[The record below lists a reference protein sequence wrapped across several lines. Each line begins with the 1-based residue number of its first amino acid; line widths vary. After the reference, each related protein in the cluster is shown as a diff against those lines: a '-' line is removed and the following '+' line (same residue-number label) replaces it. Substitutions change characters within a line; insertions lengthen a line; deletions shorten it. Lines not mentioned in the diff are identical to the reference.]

1 MSEIKYSQL
10 NEEHRIDAEYFGKDI
25 LYKLKQLSNL
35 GTIRIGD
42 IADVTDG
49 IHTSIDYDENSRVNL
64 ISATS
69 PKENVFDLSRGAFI
83 SEKANKLNPRTAL
96 RKNDV
101 IISTVGTIG
110 NCAVVDDSILPA
122 NSDRHVGIIR
132 IQNDYSPYV
141 LSTFLLSK
149 YGRTQTLREATGNV
163 QLNLFIYKLKELAIP
178 QFSSSFQFSIEQIV
192 KSAHAKLA
200 ESKALYAEAE
210 EILLSELG
218 LKDWQQGNN
227 SHTDSILLT
236 ENQDEDTKTKRDSV
250 GISNPCGNIA
260 NYSIKRFSDFA
271 SSGRLDAEYYQPKYD
286 ALFEHLAKYKC
297 TKLGDIVTIRKSVE
311 PGSESYIEKGIPF
324 IRVSD
329 VNKFEIAETDLHL
342 SPKDF
347 NFELLKP
354 HKNTILFSKDG
365 SIGIA
370 YKCEEDLNVI
380 TSGALLHLDICNK
393 EVLPDYLTLVLN
405 SVVVHLQAERDSN
418 GAIIQHWK
426 PDDIKKVLIPLL
438 PKSIQALI
446 AEKIQKSFDLRKQS
460 KQLLEQAKR
469 MVEEEIEKQ

>member
-200 ESKALYAEAE
+200 ESKSLYAEAE

-218 LKDWQQGNN
+218 LKDWQPKN
-227 SHTDSILLT
+227 
-236 ENQDEDTKTKRDSV
+236 ENVSVKRL
-250 GISNPCGNIA
+250 
-260 NYSIKRFSDFA
+260 SDFA
-271 SSGRLDAEYYQPKYD
+271 SSGRLDAEYYQPKFD
-286 ALFEHLAKYKC
+286 EIEEK
-297 TKLGDIVTIRKSVE
+297 IRKSSHKE
-311 PGSESYIEKGIPF
+311 ISEVVTLKDSYFSPLPKKLYKYIELANIGASGEITGFTEDYGENLPTRARR
-324 IRVSD
+324 IVHTGDLLISSIEGSLQSCAIVTGDYDD
-329 VNKFEIAETDLHL
+329 VLCSTGFYVVTPKLMNAETLL
-342 SPKDF
+342 V
-347 NFELLKP
+347 LLKSDCMQSLL
-354 HKNTILFSKDG
+354 KKGCSGTILTAIAKDEFLK
-365 SIGIA
+365 IP
-370 YKCEEDLNVI
+370 L
-380 TSGALLHLDICNK
+380 
-393 EVLPDYLTLVLN
+393 
-405 SVVVHLQAERDSN
+405 
-418 GAIIQHWK
+418 
-426 PDDIKKVLIPLL
+426 PLL
-438 PKSIQALI
+438 PESIQSLI

>member
-1 MSEIKYSQL
+1 M
-10 NEEHRIDAEYFGKDI
+10 A
-25 LYKLKQLSNL
+25 
-35 GTIRIGD
+35 
-42 IADVTDG
+42 
-49 IHTSIDYDENSRVNL
+49 
-64 ISATS
+64 
-69 PKENVFDLSRGAFI
+69 PRGAFI

-200 ESKALYAEAE
+200 ESKSLYAEAE

-218 LKDWQQGNN
+218 LKDWQPKN
-227 SHTDSILLT
+227 
-236 ENQDEDTKTKRDSV
+236 ENVSVKRL
-250 GISNPCGNIA
+250 
-260 NYSIKRFSDFA
+260 SDFA
-271 SSGRLDAEYYQPKYD
+271 SSGRLDAEYYQPKFD
-286 ALFEHLAKYKC
+286 EIEEK
-297 TKLGDIVTIRKSVE
+297 IRKSSHKE
-311 PGSESYIEKGIPF
+311 ISEVVTLKDSYFSPLPKKLYKYIELANIGASGEITGFTEDYGENLPTRARR
-324 IRVSD
+324 IVHTGDLLISSIEGSLQSCAIVTGDYDD
-329 VNKFEIAETDLHL
+329 VLCSTGFYVVTPKLMNAETLL
-342 SPKDF
+342 V
-347 NFELLKP
+347 LLKSDCMQSLL
-354 HKNTILFSKDG
+354 KKGCSGTILTAIAKDEFLK
-365 SIGIA
+365 IP
-370 YKCEEDLNVI
+370 L
-380 TSGALLHLDICNK
+380 
-393 EVLPDYLTLVLN
+393 
-405 SVVVHLQAERDSN
+405 
-418 GAIIQHWK
+418 
-426 PDDIKKVLIPLL
+426 PLL
-438 PKSIQALI
+438 PESIQSLI